1 MVGKSSRQLFVAV
14 VVDDVDQVLG
24 QIAVIRQ
31 CLDVFGMGF
40 QREHQQPQRG
50 DGALCMVSV
59 LMGARRIQRPAHS
72 HLIT

>member
-50 DGALCMVSV
+50 DGVVVHGFSSDGSA
-59 LMGARRIQRPAHS
+59 AHTAAS
-72 HLIT
+72 A